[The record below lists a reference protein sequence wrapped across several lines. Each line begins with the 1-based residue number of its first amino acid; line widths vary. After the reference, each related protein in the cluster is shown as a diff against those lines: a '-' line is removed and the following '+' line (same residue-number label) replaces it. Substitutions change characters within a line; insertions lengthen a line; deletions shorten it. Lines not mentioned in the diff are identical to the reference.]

1 MAKNNL
7 RAMHIGCGVKYD
19 CPSTYDYP
27 RRGGIIG
34 HDFATAF
41 LNVGSS
47 ALLIAIVD
55 GISKGPKSDGT
66 FDDLKIGP
74 IHTLPAGSI
83 LPHAGWRA
91 FNLNTSALSA
101 SAADGGT
108 SNSVTTVTMTGAA
121 TTYYVV
127 EILSDK
133 VSTLAF
139 PGATTPIQLVGNP
152 GLLAAGAIPIG
163 RTAFLIYN
171 TANAE
176 RTFTITNIAGDASTG
191 IATADVKV
199 HAVTP
204 WALRQLAIIY

>member
-1 MAKNNL
+1 MATNNQ
-7 RAMHIGCGVKYD
+7 RAMHIGCGFKSQ
-19 CPSTYDYP
+19 CPSHYDYP

-41 LNVGSS
+41 KNVGSS
-47 ALLIAIVD
+47 ALLIALVD
-55 GISKGPKSDGT
+55 AISKGPKPDGT
-66 FDDLKIGP
+66 FQDLQIGLMTN
-74 IHTLPAGSI
+74 IAAGETLDHGA
-83 LPHAGWRA
+83 WRA
-91 FNLNTSALSA
+91 FNLS
-101 SAADGGT
+101 SAALEAIADDGGD
-108 SNSVTTVTMTGAA
+108 NDEITTVTMTGEA

-139 PGATTPIQLVGNP
+139 PGETTPIQLIGNP
-152 GLLAAGAIPIG
+152 SLLLAGAIPIG
-163 RTAFLIYN
+163 RTAFLVYN

-176 RTFTITNIAGDASTG
+176 RTFTVTNVAKDASTG

-204 WALRQLAIIY
+204 WTLRQLAILY